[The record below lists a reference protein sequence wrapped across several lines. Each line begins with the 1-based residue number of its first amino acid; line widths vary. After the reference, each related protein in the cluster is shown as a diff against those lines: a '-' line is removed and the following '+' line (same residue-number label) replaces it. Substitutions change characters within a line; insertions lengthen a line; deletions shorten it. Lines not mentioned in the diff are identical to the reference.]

1 MLCSDG
7 LSSANYADLQNDR
20 SYESRTQFVT
30 HAAASEE
37 CTKEKSE
44 DDRAFIE
51 SAISAGTLA
60 KGPKGLRDSMLI
72 QDGFWFDMN
81 YLEQIVFMQRFE
93 CAASAGSGKK
103 LLYMDVRS
111 LGTGRLLATWT
122 LGVLKPGEGHP
133 ATNYPEMSDG
143 IEDNN
148 PIGLTGEARA
158 AFIKSAIDEC
168 NKKTTSSTYCSCYA
182 NAIADSVSVKELMEG
197 MAALRPKAD
206 AAAKSCRD

>member
-1 MLCSDG
+1 MRAAPVATTICVG
-7 LSSANYADLQNDR
+7 LLLSLS
-20 SYESRTQFVT
+20 
-30 HAAASEE
+30 AAASEE

-122 LGVLKPGEGHP
+122 LGVLKPSEGRP
-133 ATNYPEMSDG
+133 ATNNPEMLDG

-182 NAIADSVSVKELMEG
+182 NAIADSVSVKDLMEG
-197 MAALRPKAD
+197 MTALRPKAD

>member
-1 MLCSDG
+1 MRAAPVATTICVG
-7 LSSANYADLQNDR
+7 LLLSLS
-20 SYESRTQFVT
+20 
-30 HAAASEE
+30 AAASEE

-51 SAISAGTLA
+51 SAMSAGTLA
-60 KGPKGLRDSMLI
+60 KGPKGLRNSMLI
-72 QDGFWFDMN
+72 HDGFWFDMN

-122 LGVLKPGEGHP
+122 LGVLKPGEGRP
-133 ATNYPEMSDG
+133 ATNNPEMSDG

-148 PIGLTGEARA
+148 HIGLTGEARA

>member
-1 MLCSDG
+1 MRAAPVATTICVG
-7 LSSANYADLQNDR
+7 LLLSLS
-20 SYESRTQFVT
+20 
-30 HAAASEE
+30 AAASEE

-51 SAISAGTLA
+51 SAMSAGTLA

-122 LGVLKPGEGHP
+122 LGVLKPGEGRP
-133 ATNYPEMSDG
+133 ATNNPEMSDG

-148 PIGLTGEARA
+148 HIGLTGEARA

>member
-1 MLCSDG
+1 M
-7 LSSANYADLQNDR
+7 
-20 SYESRTQFVT
+20 T

-122 LGVLKPGEGHP
+122 LGVLKPGEGRP
-133 ATNYPEMSDG
+133 ATNNPEMSDG

-148 PIGLTGEARA
+148 HIGLTGEARA

>member
-1 MLCSDG
+1 MPTCKTIAAMSLV
-7 LSSANYADLQNDR
+7 L
-20 SYESRTQFVT
+20 TFVT

-122 LGVLKPGEGHP
+122 LGVLKPGEGRP
-133 ATNYPEMSDG
+133 ATNNPEMSDE

-148 PIGLTGEARA
+148 HIGLTGEARA

-168 NKKTTSSTYCSCYA
+168 NKKTTSSTYYSCYA

-206 AAAKSCRD
+206 AATKSCRD

>member
-1 MLCSDG
+1 MRAAPVATIICIG
-7 LSSANYADLQNDR
+7 LLLSLS
-20 SYESRTQFVT
+20 
-30 HAAASEE
+30 AAASEE

-72 QDGFWFDMN
+72 HDGFWFDMN

-122 LGVLKPGEGHP
+122 LGVLKPGEGRP
-133 ATNYPEMSDG
+133 ATNNPEMSDG

-148 PIGLTGEARA
+148 HIGLTGEARA

>member
-1 MLCSDG
+1 MPTCKTIAAMSLV
-7 LSSANYADLQNDR
+7 L
-20 SYESRTQFVT
+20 TFVT

-81 YLEQIVFMQRFE
+81 YLEQIAFMQRFE

-111 LGTGRLLATWT
+111 LATGKLLATWT
-122 LGVLKPGEGHP
+122 LGVLKPAEERP
-133 ATNYPEMSDG
+133 A
-143 IEDNN
+143 
-148 PIGLTGEARA
+148 
-158 AFIKSAIDEC
+158 
-168 NKKTTSSTYCSCYA
+168 
-182 NAIADSVSVKELMEG
+182 
-197 MAALRPKAD
+197 
-206 AAAKSCRD
+206 

>member
-1 MLCSDG
+1 MRAASVATIICVG
-7 LSSANYADLQNDR
+7 LLLSLS
-20 SYESRTQFVT
+20 
-30 HAAASEE
+30 AAASEE

-122 LGVLKPGEGHP
+122 LGVLKPGEGRP
-133 ATNYPEMSDG
+133 ATNNPEMSDG

-148 PIGLTGEARA
+148 HIGLTGEARA

>member
-1 MLCSDG
+1 MPTCKTIAAMSLV
-7 LSSANYADLQNDR
+7 L
-20 SYESRTQFVT
+20 TFVT

-122 LGVLKPGEGHP
+122 LGVLKPGEGRP
-133 ATNYPEMSDG
+133 ATNNPEMSDE

-148 PIGLTGEARA
+148 HIGLTGEARA

-168 NKKTTSSTYCSCYA
+168 NKKT
-182 NAIADSVSVKELMEG
+182 KELQNTKLSNG
-197 MAALRPKAD
+197 FQTNAAIPRRSFSIRLDQASPDKGPNGP
-206 AAAKSCRD
+206 

>member
-1 MLCSDG
+1 MHQG
-7 LSSANYADLQNDR
+7 KVGGR
-20 SYESRTQFVT
+20 SCLYRER
-30 HAAASEE
+30 H
-37 CTKEKSE
+37 
-44 DDRAFIE
+44 IG
-51 SAISAGTLA
+51 AGTLA

-93 CAASAGSGKK
+93 CAESAGSGKK

-122 LGVLKPGEGHP
+122 LGVLKPGEGRP
-133 ATNYPEMSDG
+133 ATNNPEMSDE

-148 PIGLTGEARA
+148 HIGLTGEARA

-197 MAALRPKAD
+197 MTALRPKAD

>member
-1 MLCSDG
+1 MRAAPVATTICVG
-7 LSSANYADLQNDR
+7 LLLSLS
-20 SYESRTQFVT
+20 
-30 HAAASEE
+30 AAASEE

-122 LGVLKPGEGHP
+122 LGVLKPGEGRP
-133 ATNYPEMSDG
+133 ATNNPEMSDE

-148 PIGLTGEARA
+148 HIGLTGSPCGLHQVRH
-158 AFIKSAIDEC
+158 
-168 NKKTTSSTYCSCYA
+168 
-182 NAIADSVSVKELMEG
+182 
-197 MAALRPKAD
+197 
-206 AAAKSCRD
+206 